1 MSFSYGVMSSVVTPS
16 PVPPDLSSVVPY
28 TGSLRNTDLGVW
40 SLYASGL
47 FLNNISIN
55 STGLIGLTCSDGE
68 ILEFETS
75 TGLWECGTD
84 STGASESWVESNF
97 YSNSDNIIATGYN
110 ITADNLIYDN
120 YVTIGN
126 ISYTGNATSVVAD
139 LGTNLKARWSMDE
152 DTTSTTVT
160 DDINSNNGIA
170 QANTDVMHVE
180 GKVGTG
186 ALNIGG
192 VNAISLGSI
201 SSTSQTYTYSAWVKG
216 TSLTNLQYLIDTQ
229 NGRVLFSWTNNA
241 GQVGFY
247 DGTWR
252 GFSVSPPNDGE
263 WHLMTFVMNSV
274 TGKANYYED
283 GIQRGTVD
291 VTYTPQNFG
300 TATYMGSS
308 YIGTGTKFSGSLDEV
323 RLYERALSE
332 TDILGLYNS
341 GIGTNS
347 TSTNFR
353 IDGILMLDGGTDWVD
368 LGAFEEI
375 ESLPALTI
383 SAYVKLD
390 SLLKDSSI
398 LSKGSTS
405 TEMSLLW
412 FDISGFTGSNMY
424 SFNVGNTG
432 DSKNRIESGTNTAI
446 PNQWQH
452 VVGVMNGS
460 SRYIY
465 IDGVLKNSRHDATIT
480 AVPVADDNLLIGKT
494 ALTSAFEFEGG
505 LDEIM
510 LFNYALNST
519 EIYELNRNSYNTTNN
534 KGELVLDGDND
545 YVTIPNDASLE
556 FGAGESFA
564 LTSWIKISDPL
575 IQANGVLTKGYH
587 DTSQNCPMYLF
598 YLSTYNIRLF
608 TRDSSCANTEY
619 IDGTTALND
628 DKWHHVVGNR
638 NCDTGYM
645 QVYVDG
651 VMEGNVST
659 TCYAV
664 GGNSDDLIIGN
675 HQNRYTQG
683 SFDEVMIFDRY
694 LTGAEITDMYN
705 LNRDTWNGS
714 KTNLVSYYE
723 FDGIPNN
730 FTDTQETNDG
740 VGVGDAH
747 TTGLYSYYQFDGIPN
762 DFTDTQ
768 GNNDGVG
775 EGNAYTTGFEDSP
788 AKSILINN
796 DTFNITSIPIN
807 LNTGSKTM
815 SIENDGTNLMFDT
828 DSGIAYFSGD
838 ISTTSVIERTTVNND
853 INVLETF
860 VTGDKLLNDD
870 GTINHKAFGEC
881 YEQIEVTPYKIEVTE
896 TKEVCVVWTGSPE
909 TGSCLSFENVTLTS
923 IKTIKY
929 EDAYDTSC
937 AIAKQTQALAIINTG
952 ITVIQENNST
962 LIDLDVIAVEEILT
976 KSQVPTPT
984 INYCEMIKNA
994 NIYDK
999 TTHYAY
1005 EERNGQYYLNGE
1017 YRWVV
1022 LEGCEKQ
1029 KLNEMCMVSKKYS
1042 WCDK

>member
-1 MSFSYGVMSSVVTPS
+1 MKRLLFLLVIILLSFSVNGLTTI
-16 PVPPDLSSVVPY
+16 DLSE
-28 TGSLRNTDLGVW
+28 G
-40 SLYASGL
+40 
-47 FLNNISIN
+47 IN
-55 STGLIGLTCSDGE
+55 LVGESST
-68 ILEFETS
+68 
-75 TGLWECGTD
+75 
-84 STGASESWVESNF
+84 
-97 YSNSDNIIATGYN
+97 
-110 ITADNLIYDN
+110 
-120 YVTIGN
+120 VT
-126 ISYTGNATSVVAD
+126 AD
-139 LGTNLKARWSMDE
+139 LGSNLKARWSMDE

-160 DDINSNNGIA
+160 DDINSNNGVA

-186 ALNIGG
+186 ALDIGG
-192 VNAISLGSI
+192 SDAIGLGAI
-201 SSTSQTYTYSAWVKG
+201 SSTSKTYTFSAWAKG
-216 TSLTNLQYLIDTQ
+216 TDISTTNQYLFDSQ
-229 NGRVLFSWTNNA
+229 NGRFLSAWTNNA
-241 GQVGFY
+241 NKIGFY
-247 DGTWR
+247 DGSWKS
-252 GFSVSPPNDGE
+252 FNVDAPNDGK
-263 WHLMTFVMNSV
+263 WHLMTFVYNDETS
-274 TGKANYYED
+274 TANYYED
-283 GIQRGTVD
+283 GIQRGIAD
-291 VTYTPQNFG
+291 VSYTSKNLGTSTYL
-300 TATYMGSS
+300 GSS
-308 YIGTGTKFSGSLDEV
+308 YIGTGTKFSGTLDEI

-332 TDILGLYNS
+332 TDISGLYNS

-480 AVPVADDNLLIGKT
+480 AVPVANDNLLIGKT

-510 LFNYALNST
+510 LFNYALNSTEIT

-768 GNNDGVG
+768 GNDDGVG

-796 DTFNITSIPIN
+796 DTFEIANIPITLTDGSSSINIT
-807 LNTGSKTM
+807 
-815 SIENDGTNLMFDT
+815 NDGGVFYVPNQVSATGYITRTPKDIELIEKVSEYYKLLPENKNECLTMEGKIAQECLLGIEKTNVGT
-828 DSGIAYFSGD
+828 YKVDSM
-838 ISTTSVIERTTVNND
+838 
-853 INVLETF
+853 TF
-860 VTGDKLLNDD
+860 VNRFISFAIIEKVKELILNQKEIIRKQD
-870 GTINHKAFGEC
+870 
-881 YEQIEVTPYKIEVTE
+881 EQLD
-896 TKEVCVVWTGSPE
+896 CWD
-909 TGSCLSFENVTLTS
+909 LTS
-923 IKTIKY
+923 NTEIIQ
-929 EDAYDTSC
+929 C
-937 AIAKQTQALAIINTG
+937 MRAI
-952 ITVIQENNST
+952 E
-962 LIDLDVIAVEEILT
+962 
-976 KSQVPTPT
+976 
-984 INYCEMIKNA
+984 
-994 NIYDK
+994 
-999 TTHYAY
+999 
-1005 EERNGQYYLNGE
+1005 
-1017 YRWVV
+1017 
-1022 LEGCEKQ
+1022 
-1029 KLNEMCMVSKKYS
+1029 
-1042 WCDK
+1042 